1 MKKYL
6 LSSYIALIGLLLQSL
21 PTSAQNKIEIGLLG
35 APSFSTINT
44 GGKSKFYKYIHPFNY
59 GLRVN
64 YQMRKLFFSTGILR
78 LTQGTKFKVEIT
90 TTDIPEGG
98 ISFCDFFLRT
108 KGIILPINC
117 DYIILKTDGIL
128 VFAGLGLYN
137 GYIYSQQQENTS
149 IPEDYKQDP
158 NLLTSTPIKR
168 FNDIEIV
175 NKYYCAFNMD
185 IGLKIKLNKHFSFNF
200 RPNFVYQLRKQL
212 PTDKYAWT
220 ARLMS
225 FSLDMGFYY
234 SFKEKS
240 KYSKKKL

>member
-6 LSSYIALIGLLLQSL
+6 LISYIALAWLLLKNS

-35 APSFSTINT
+35 IPSFSTINT
-44 GGKSKFYKYIHPFNY
+44 GGNTKFYKYIHPLNY

-64 YQMRKLFFSTGILR
+64 YQMRKLCFSSGILR
-78 LTQGTKFKVEIT
+78 LIQGTKFRTEIT

-98 ISFCDFFLRT
+98 IGSFDFFLRA

-117 DYIILKTDGIL
+117 DYIILKTDGIS

-149 IPEDYKQDP
+149 IPKDYKQDP

-175 NKYYCAFNMD
+175 NKYYCGINMD
-185 IGLKIKLNKHFSFNF
+185 IGLKVKLNKHFSFDF

-212 PTDKYAWT
+212 PADKYVWT
-220 ARLMS
+220 NRLMS
-225 FSLDMGFYY
+225 FSLDIGFYY
-234 SFKEKS
+234 SFKEKEN
-240 KYSKKKL
+240 